1 MRPLPG
7 MSVVGEYTT
16 RFDADLAAA
25 RLSEQGLESA
35 VLSGHLA
42 WPHDLLSRVWRLV
55 VRDEVADH
63 AQAVLDRGA
72 GTDPEV
78 EALDALYHHRRF
90 ADRPAWVRWSTVA
103 ILAAVAGPLVLSVV
117 AQLLVVLDRLF
128 PG

>member
-1 MRPLPG
+1 

-25 RLSEQGLESA
+25 QLSDQGLEST
-35 VLSGHLA
+35 VLSGHLS

-55 VRDEVADH
+55 VRDEVAEH
-63 AQAVLDRGA
+63 AQAVLDDGLA
-72 GTDPEV
+72 PDPEV

-90 ADRPAWVRWSTVA
+90 ADRPAWVRWTTVA
-103 ILAAVAGPLVLSVV
+103 ILAAVAGPLVLSAVV
-117 AQLLVVLDRLF
+117 QLVLLLDRLF